1 MANLLIGLD
10 FGTSQTKICIVNTG
24 NNIREFLKF
33 ENDSFFLP
41 SLVVLKSD
49 HTFSYGDENE
59 KGIKYRY
66 FKMAAA
72 EDDQLIQI
80 TNEDLYGNL
89 PSNNIDEFRKYS
101 SESNIKP
108 EVLVVL
114 YLTYIFLYVKKKK
127 KTVLQ
132 SSNTGLFGR
141 LSRNAQSDEN
151 EYSIN
156 LGIPTEWN
164 NPNHIKRKLKF
175 ESLLLTVYMLSNK
188 FEDLDQ
194 FVKTKR
200 NDLFEKIT
208 KINNENVEK
217 ILNNTNSDLLK
228 EWLIKHNLSVFPES
242 AAGINYLLKTKRLK
256 KGAFATI
263 DIGAGTTDIAIFEV
277 QNYKLSYYYCSEST
291 SIASNDFYKEYA
303 KKLHDKETISFD
315 EIKKAEQI
323 IRNESHINSNL
334 FNRVAQ
340 IVRGDRND
348 LGIEFAIRKTFF
360 RKYFFILYKINKFM
374 ALNELE
380 NIDKRPIIVFG
391 GGANIKGFSTGN
403 YCFYKGS
410 NPFGNYDRYFK
421 AKPITDFV
429 PQVDIIDNNDS
440 IKKDINLLILA
451 LGLTYVD
458 KNATFIPF
466 HIPDNNIYNMQNPSN
481 NNNRYFYY
489 DLQDAA
495 YK

>member
-10 FGTSQTKICIVNTG
+10 FGTSQTKICIVNTD

-59 KGIKYRY
+59 VGIKYRY

-72 EDDQLIQI
+72 EDVDLIQI

-101 SESNIKP
+101 SVSDIKP

-127 KTVLQ
+127 KAVSQ
-132 SSNTGLFGR
+132 SSITGLLGR
-141 LSRNAQSDEN
+141 LSRNAQSNEN

-164 NPNHIKRKLKF
+164 NPSHIKRKIKF
-175 ESLLLTVYMLSNK
+175 ESLLLTVFELSNK

-194 FVKTKR
+194 FIKTKS
-200 NDLFEKIT
+200 NVLFEHIT
-208 KINNENVEK
+208 KINNDNVK
-217 ILNNTNSDLLK
+217 QILNNTNSDLLN
-228 EWLIKHNLSVFPES
+228 EWLIKYKLSVFPES
-242 AAGINYLLKTKRLK
+242 AAGINYLLKTKRLQN
-256 KGAFATI
+256 GAYATI
-263 DIGAGTTDIAIFEV
+263 DIGAGTTDIAIFKVE
-277 QNYKLSYYYCSEST
+277 NNKLSFYYCSEST

-303 KKLHDKETISFD
+303 KKINNRETISFD
-315 EIKKAEQI
+315 EIKKVESD
-323 IRNESHINSNL
+323 IRKNSDIDTNL
-334 FNRVAQ
+334 SLLARRF
-340 IVRGDRND
+340 VRD
-348 LGIEFAIRKTFF
+348 GIEFAIRKTFY
-360 RKYFFILYKINKFM
+360 RKYFIILYQQDRFTALNVLNKIN
-374 ALNELE
+374 
-380 NIDKRPIIVFG
+380 DKPIIVFG
-391 GGANIKGFSTGN
+391 GGANIKGLSSSN

-410 NPFGNYDRYFK
+410 NPLGQNNRCFE
-421 AKPITDFV
+421 AKPITDYV
-429 PQVDIIDNNDS
+429 PQVQIIDNNDS
-440 IKKDINLLILA
+440 IQKDINLLILA

-458 KNATFIPF
+458 KNANFIPF
-466 HIPDNNIYNMQNPSN
+466 DVPVNNIQNMQNSSN
-481 NNNRYFYY
+481 NNDRYFYY

>member
-10 FGTSQTKICIVNTG
+10 FGTSQTKICIVNTD

-33 ENDSFFLP
+33 ENDKYFLP
-41 SLVVLKSD
+41 SLVVLKND

-59 KGIKYRY
+59 VGIKYRY

-72 EDDQLIQI
+72 EDEQLIQI

-101 SESNIKP
+101 SVSDIKP

-114 YLTYIFLYVKKKK
+114 YLTYIFLYIKKKK
-127 KTVLQ
+127 KTISQ
-132 SSNTGLFGR
+132 SSITGR
-141 LSRNAQSDEN
+141 LGKLLRNVQTNEN

-164 NPNHIKRKLKF
+164 NPSHIKRKIKF
-175 ESLLLTVYMLSNK
+175 ESLLLTIYILSNK

-194 FVKTKR
+194 FNKTKS
-200 NDLFEKIT
+200 NVLLEHIT
-208 KINNENVEK
+208 KINNDNVK
-217 ILNNTNSDLLK
+217 QILNNTNSDLLN
-228 EWLIKHNLSVFPES
+228 EWLIKYKLSVFPES
-242 AAGINYLLKTKRLK
+242 AAGINYLLKTKRLQN
-256 KGAFATI
+256 GAYATI
-263 DIGAGTTDIAIFEV
+263 DIGAGTTDIAIFKVE
-277 QNYKLSYYYCSEST
+277 NNELSFYYCSEST

-303 KKLHDKETISFD
+303 KKIYNRETISFD
-315 EIKKAEQI
+315 EIKKVESD
-323 IRNESHINSNL
+323 IRKNSDLDTNL
-334 FNRVAQ
+334 SLLARRF
-340 IVRGDRND
+340 VRD
-348 LGIEFAIRKTFF
+348 GIEFAIRKTFY
-360 RKYFFILYKINKFM
+360 RKYFIILYQQDKFT
-374 ALNELE
+374 ALNVLN
-380 NIDKRPIIVFG
+380 NINDKPIIVFG
-391 GGANIKGFSTGN
+391 GGANIKGLSSSN

-410 NPFGNYDRYFK
+410 NPLGQNNRCFE
-421 AKPITDFV
+421 AKPITDYV
-429 PQVDIIDNNDS
+429 PQVQIIENNDS
-440 IKKDINLLILA
+440 IQKDINLLILA

-458 KNATFIPF
+458 KNANFIPF
-466 HIPDNNIYNMQNPSN
+466 QVPFNGIQNLQNP